1 MRKAE
6 REQMIKVLF
15 RESRGTRC
23 DFVSL
28 ARHTGIPADT
38 LRRYKRMPETI
49 PLERLVLIAREM
61 GVTAEEL
68 GGVLAGRT
76 A

>member
-1 MRKAE
+1 MRKTE
-6 REQMIKVLF
+6 REQIVRVLF
-15 RESRGTRC
+15 RECRGTRC
-23 DFVSL
+23 DFASL

-68 GGVLAGRT
+68 GGVLAGGT

>member
-1 MRKAE
+1 MKRKD
-6 REQMIKVLF
+6 REQLVKVLF
-15 RESRGTRC
+15 REHRGTRC
-23 DFVSL
+23 DFVAM
-28 ARHTGIPADT
+28 ARHTGIPVDT